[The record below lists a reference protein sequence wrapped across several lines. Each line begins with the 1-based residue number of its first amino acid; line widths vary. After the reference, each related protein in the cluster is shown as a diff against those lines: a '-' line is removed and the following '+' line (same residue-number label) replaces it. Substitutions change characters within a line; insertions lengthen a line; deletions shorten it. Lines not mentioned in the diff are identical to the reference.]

1 MNKTRKFYIVT
12 VISPNYTYI
21 LAPALSPCQKQFV
34 NQCQFLYQIYNA
46 STLSIAFHLP
56 KK

>member
-21 LAPALSPCQKQFV
+21 LARALSPCHKQFV